1 MNEILP
7 PSITGISIF
16 PARQSSPLLFFLP
29 VVILLLLITICHLKN
44 SLFMYAIYA
53 LALLEINYK
62 NTHSPALFA
71 YSLASDSSSSS
82 SLTRTSQFPL
92 PVLFLHFLLF
102 SPIFFF
108 FFILSHS
115 FNRFH
120 LFCPF
125 CLALFIF
132 GDFSFSLTLN
142 CRHISRSLPRPV
154 TSSIRDSRSGEARKV
169 SPE

>member
-1 MNEILP
+1 MKYYRHPLQ
-7 PSITGISIF
+7 
-16 PARQSSPLLFFLP
+16 AYQSFQPGSPLFFLP

-62 NTHSPALFA
+62 THTQPSTLYLLSGQQQQQQQFNQNQPV
-71 YSLASDSSSSS
+71 SSSRSLSS
-82 SLTRTSQFPL
+82 FFA
-92 PVLFLHFLLF
+92 V

-108 FFILSHS
+108 FIRSHS

-142 CRHISRSLPRPV
+142 CRHISRFLPRPV
-154 TSSIRDSRSGEARKV
+154 TSSIRDSRSGEAHKV